1 MLLQLRHVFLCGV
14 HVMLLCLALTA
25 AAQTQHQSF
34 PQLPPAQPDGP
45 LHPIIRLEHQLS
57 GKALIDELRK
67 GGYVLYMRH
76 AETGRITEQ
85 CGISNLTSSGEEE
98 AKQIGSTIRALN
110 IPVSEVWSS
119 PACRV
124 VDTARLL
131 DLGNVKLTDDL
142 AATSTNPTFDLASAR
157 QRRLDMKP
165 GKETNIILVSHMH
178 GSKASHE
185 WLQLAIG
192 EIIIFRPASS
202 SAALPVSRMRA
213 VDWVKLL
220 ALGKD

>member
-1 MLLQLRHVFLCGV
+1 MLLQLRHVFLCGAYA
-14 HVMLLCLALTA
+14 MLSCFASAA
-25 AAQTQHQSF
+25 AAQSQTLS
-34 PQLPPAQPDGP
+34 QLPSAQPLGL
-45 LHPIIRLEHQLS
+45 LHPTVRSEHELS

-67 GGYVLYMRH
+67 GGYLLYMRH
-76 AETGRITEQ
+76 AETGRVTEQ
-85 CGISNLTSSGEEE
+85 CGISNLTSVGEEE
-98 AKQIGSTIRALN
+98 AKQIGAAIRALN

-142 AATSTNPTFDLASAR
+142 AATSTNPVFDLASAR

-165 GKETNIILVSHMH
+165 VKGTNIILVSHMH
-178 GSKASHE
+178 GGKASHE
-185 WLQLAIG
+185 WLHLAIG
-192 EIIIFRPASS
+192 EIIIFRQASS
-202 SAALPVSRMRA
+202 LAALPVSRMRA
-213 VDWVKLL
+213 GDWGKLL

>member
-1 MLLQLRHVFLCGV
+1 
-14 HVMLLCLALTA
+14 MLLCLAPTA
-25 AAQTQHQSF
+25 AAQSQTLS
-34 PQLPPAQPDGP
+34 QLPSAQPPGS
-45 LHPIIRLEHQLS
+45 LHPIVRPEHELS
-57 GKALIDELRK
+57 GKALLDELRK
-67 GGYVLYMRH
+67 GGYVLYLRH

-85 CGISNLTSSGEEE
+85 CGISNLTPAGEEE
-98 AKQIGSTIRALN
+98 AKRIGAAIRALN

-142 AATSTNPTFDLASAR
+142 AATSTNPAFDLPSAR
-157 QRRLDMKP
+157 QRWLDMKP
-165 GKETNIILVSHMH
+165 AKGTNIVLVSHMH

-192 EIIIFRPASS
+192 EMIVFRPASS